1 MEGNTDRKKMSV
13 QCPIEGKDGKTYW
26 RSMGIGFVNRDNS
39 ITIILEGLPVNGRLY
54 VSEWKDWKD
63 PSRSRGGQR
72 DLPPFADMPPPAP
85 STISNDLPF

>member
-1 MEGNTDRKKMSV
+1 MEGNTDKKKMSV
-13 QCPIEGKDGKTYW
+13 QSPIEGKDGKTYW

-63 PSRSRGGQR
+63 PSRSRQR
-72 DLPPFADMPPPAP
+72 EAP
-85 STISNDLPF
+85 SFGDAPMGGPSPVANDLPF